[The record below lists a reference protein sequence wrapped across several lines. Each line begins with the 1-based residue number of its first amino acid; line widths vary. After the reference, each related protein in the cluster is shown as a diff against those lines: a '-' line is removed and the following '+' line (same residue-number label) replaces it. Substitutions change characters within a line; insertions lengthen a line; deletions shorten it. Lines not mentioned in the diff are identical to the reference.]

1 MVSFIFQLEN
11 QTQRP
16 ANDATEWLIT
26 YNTKQKRKER
36 RKHELMQALKELA
49 TDKIEAKDR
58 DNYLD
63 GTRG

>member
-1 MVSFIFQLEN
+1 MVSFIFQLQN

-16 ANDATEWLIT
+16 ANDASKWFIN
-26 YNTKQKRKER
+26 YKTKQKRKER
-36 RKHELMQALKELA
+36 RKQELMQALKELA